1 MQILNVKNIPLE
13 LEKYLSQLLYLQMI
27 WINLK
32 IRFIKE

>member
-1 MQILNVKNIPLE
+1 MQILKVKNSPLE
-13 LEKYLSQLLYLQMI
+13 FEKYLSQLLYLQMI

>member
-1 MQILNVKNIPLE
+1 MQILKVKNSPLE